1 MSARM
6 IIPIACFNCGNQL
19 ATLWRYY
26 QARLKEEKGDTSPEP
41 FYLDGRQVPVTAEKK
56 VLDELGLRRDCC
68 RNHLLTHV
76 DLIDKI

>member
-19 ATLWRYY
+19 ASIYRYY